1 MVPSFSVTE
10 TSFFTRPDTSSLPTK
25 RISST
30 SVSTFI
36 VFGFFFRYGG
46 LDLDGV
52 WSCSGTMKALAI
64 AIALASASAPPLSLP
79 TLLPTAVIF
88 NNAS

>member
-36 VFGFFFRYGG
+36 VFGFFFRFGG

-52 WSCSGTMKALAI
+52 WSCSGTMKAF